1 MRETP
6 AAEPAAGF
14 ALRVVAQ
21 IPRLRRYATAWLH
34 NVADAD
40 DLVQDTVERALQ
52 RQESLRDPARLGAW
66 LLAILHNLHRSN
78 LRRARRHG
86 PLLAVDSLADD
97 LAPLAPPEDRGEI
110 RNLVRA
116 MEQLSEDHRQILLLV
131 GLEGLSYR
139 EIAELLE
146 IPIGTVMSRLARARE
161 RLRITL
167 EGGDDQ
173 TMRSIR

>member
-1 MRETP
+1 MSAPARLRSPRCRSALVPLPQPAVRRDDRLRLADRAERPHRPAMSETP

-86 PLLAVDSLADD
+86 PLLAVDSLRKIG
-97 LAPLAPPEDRGEI
+97 LAAPKRPLAVQ
-110 RNLVRA
+110 RNGRNDGFNRRRMKL
-116 MEQLSEDHRQILLLV
+116 
-131 GLEGLSYR
+131 
-139 EIAELLE
+139 
-146 IPIGTVMSRLARARE
+146 
-161 RLRITL
+161 
-167 EGGDDQ
+167 
-173 TMRSIR
+173 